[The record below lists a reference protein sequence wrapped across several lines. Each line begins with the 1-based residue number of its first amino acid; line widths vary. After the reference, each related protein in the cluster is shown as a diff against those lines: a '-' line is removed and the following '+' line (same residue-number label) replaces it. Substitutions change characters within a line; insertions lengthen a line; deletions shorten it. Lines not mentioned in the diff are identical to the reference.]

1 MGNPFTQLQLKL
13 GWRDSMP
20 IVGDYQDTGVSWTL
34 PVTPPEGPQSLS
46 VTVSVHFSEASRTW
60 QWALCEAD
68 DPVPTVVGM
77 GCTTREQALARACAH
92 VTYRFGIPID
102 ILSPRR

>member
-34 PVTPPEGPQSLS
+34 PVTPPDGPQVLCVTIS
-46 VTVSVHFSEASRTW
+46 VQKRDASRTW
-60 QWALCEAD
+60 RWALCEAD
-68 DPVPTVVGM
+68 DPVPTVIGT
-77 GCTTREQALARACAH
+77 GCATPEQALAHACAQ
-92 VTYRFGIPID
+92 VTYRFGVPID
-102 ILSPRR
+102 IVTPRR